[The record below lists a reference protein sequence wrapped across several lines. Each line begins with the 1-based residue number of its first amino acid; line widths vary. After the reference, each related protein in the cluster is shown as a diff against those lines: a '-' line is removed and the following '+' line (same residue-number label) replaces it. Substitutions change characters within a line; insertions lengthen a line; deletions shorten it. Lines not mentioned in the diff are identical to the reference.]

1 MVGRKCQAAAPLAE
15 IRSTFFR
22 RVLGM
27 LLRPEGARFNSP
39 GRRPGIQDDA
49 LTSPEG
55 ATLDARFPHESVTP
69 ADRPRTDGGD
79 LAPQM
84 PSFLARQNTNAVPVA
99 ALWLSNIVLQTFL
112 IVSSFAAETF
122 TLALK
127 MTSAMTLLPSLLVLS
142 LTHKSACWTRLDVRE
157 TCSSETCW
165 LVHTPKA
172 LCITAQG
179 WRAPRLPWVRN
190 YQNTYPKGV
199 ALWSPAT

>member
-1 MVGRKCQAAAPLAE
+1 
-15 IRSTFFR
+15 
-22 RVLGM
+22 M

-99 ALWLSNIVLQTFL
+99 AATFYAGGMK
-112 IVSSFAAETF
+112 F
-122 TLALK
+122 
-127 MTSAMTLLPSLLVLS
+127 LVLS
-142 LTHKSACWTRLDVRE
+142 ALIYAPGPVLSLLARREQKETVFTSMERLVFG
-157 TCSSETCW
+157 
-165 LVHTPKA
+165 LVVVAA
-172 LCITAQG
+172 LSGVYGLLSGSIT
-179 WRAPRLPWVRN
+179 V
-190 YQNTYPKGV
+190 
-199 ALWSPAT
+199 